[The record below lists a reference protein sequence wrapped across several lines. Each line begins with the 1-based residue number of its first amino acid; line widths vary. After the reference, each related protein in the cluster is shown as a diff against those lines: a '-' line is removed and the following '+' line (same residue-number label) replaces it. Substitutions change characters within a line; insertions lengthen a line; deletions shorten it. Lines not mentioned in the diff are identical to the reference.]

1 MRTGLGSHAGAA
13 SCLAKW
19 GYQFFEPLAIR
30 LKRGSSR
37 ENQSTY
43 RLSNNQKLLIGMP
56 NQASLT
62 QGGSARGNCR
72 INTVRSVS
80 KAQKP
85 VLN

>member
-1 MRTGLGSHAGAA
+1 MLVQHRAWQSGAIN
-13 SCLAKW
+13 
-19 GYQFFEPLAIR
+19 FFEPLVIR